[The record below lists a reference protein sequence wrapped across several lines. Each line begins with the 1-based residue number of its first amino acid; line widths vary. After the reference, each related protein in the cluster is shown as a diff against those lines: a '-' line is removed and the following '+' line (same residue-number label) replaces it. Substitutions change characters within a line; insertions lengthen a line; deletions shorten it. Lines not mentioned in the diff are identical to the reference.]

1 MKDRRPRRT
10 TILVDLFLRVEWLTS
25 AASKVSLRAI
35 NNCVSGEDSLSRG
48 EFVARAMCSQV
59 REVVGV
65 GSLHLYIGETTV
77 HVVFS
82 SFRLGVLI
90 EGFDA
95 VCFCVLLG

>member
-48 EFVARAMCSQV
+48 ELVARAMCS
-59 REVVGV
+59 
-65 GSLHLYIGETTV
+65 
-77 HVVFS
+77 
-82 SFRLGVLI
+82 
-90 EGFDA
+90 
-95 VCFCVLLG
+95 